1 MMHTP
6 KPGGV
11 TCCRRLQEALEY
23 PMDDAAEP
31 HVPMRSYFGI
41 ATSTAEQATA
51 QTLLR
56 MAEQNLETAR
66 LHDELRVV
74 AD

>member
-1 MMHTP
+1 
-6 KPGGV
+6 
-11 TCCRRLQEALEY
+11 
-23 PMDDAAEP
+23 MDDAAEP